1 MNKLDKKLDRII
13 YLIDKLPDKEVVNIQ
28 EWQKAQIKATIL
40 KEIKKEMPKNKPTNI
55 NEYGIISFTG
65 RPSEPTLTQ
74 NTIADVSY
82 FGYNQAL
89 QDTLTTLEHLLGD
102 GE

>member
-40 KEIKKEMPKNKPTNI
+40 QEIKKEMPKPNKITKESGN
-55 NEYGIISFTG
+55 SMVD
-65 RPSEPTLTQ
+65 LQ
-74 NTIADVSY
+74 VH
-82 FGYNQAL
+82 NQICGENRML
-89 QDTLTTLEHLLGD
+89 QVCLTTLEHLLGD
-102 GE
+102 K